1 MMLVQNPANENI
13 CPSGGGE
20 TMQKKAVFTGCET
33 ASKSLL

>member
-13 CPSGGGE
+13 CPSEGE
-20 TMQKKAVFTGCET
+20 VTMQKKAVFTGCET